1 MRVKTKVRFAVPAA
15 VLLAAGCATAQ
26 SSAPA
31 VTVPLT
37 GSQQASLTAGAVS
50 TVRIPAISSAF
61 RARDAKVYL
70 PPGYGDG
77 SAKPPVLVLLSGVP
91 GDVADWFDE
100 GEVVQALDEYAT
112 EHGGRL
118 PVIIAPDDTGVN
130 DEDLLCMDS
139 PLGNVDAYLSQDVP
153 AWVNAHLRV
162 DGNTRTWAVAGVSYG
177 GTCAFELA
185 VRHPKL
191 YPTFLDFSGED
202 RPMRE
207 TREAAIDEVF
217 NGDEAAYD
225 RQDPLKI
232 LETKKLPESAG
243 VFAAGDDDEP
253 FTSQMP
259 NAVDAAEKAGMQVK
273 SMVVPGGH
281 DWDTWSTAFRD
292 SLPFLTERMGLEAGH
307 P

>member
-1 MRVKTKVRFAVPAA
+1 MKIATFNINNIKKRLPNLLRWLKQSKPDIACLQELKCETRDFPEADLRKAGYYAA
-15 VLLAAGCATAQ
+15 WEGQKSWNGV
-26 SSAPA
+26 
-31 VTVPLT
+31 
-37 GSQQASLTAGAVS
+37 
-50 TVRIPAISSAF
+50 AILSRRS
-61 RARDAKVYL
+61 
-70 PPGYGDG
+70 
-77 SAKPPVLVLLSGVP
+77 PPVVTRRRLP
-91 GDVADWFDE
+91 GDPADR
-100 GEVVQALDEYAT
+100 QARY
-112 EHGGRL
+112 
-118 PVIIAPDDTGVN
+118 I
-130 DEDLLCMDS
+130 
-139 PLGNVDAYLSQDVP
+139 
-153 AWVNAHLRV
+153 
-162 DGNTRTWAVAGVSYG
+162 
-177 GTCAFELA
+177 
-185 VRHPKL
+185 
-191 YPTFLDFSGED
+191 
-202 RPMRE
+202 
-207 TREAAIDEVF
+207 EAAIDEVF